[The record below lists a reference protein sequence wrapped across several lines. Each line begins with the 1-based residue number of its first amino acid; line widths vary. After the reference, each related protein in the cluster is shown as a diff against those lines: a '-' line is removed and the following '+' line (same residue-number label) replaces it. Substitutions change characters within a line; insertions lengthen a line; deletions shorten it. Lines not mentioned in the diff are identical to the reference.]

1 MTEATFT
8 RALLAH
14 MRLMAPDAVIDKVND
29 RVAGGRPDVNIT
41 VDGRTHFLEIKHG
54 PLTAGLQTLLR
65 KVTPKQCEELR
76 RRAKASHGRAW
87 VLLRT
92 PAGWQLWRWTPEQI
106 LGPGKTPEGIVLE
119 DSGRGNVPRDLA
131 TRLLEYFRSDDLG
144 VQG

>member
-14 MRLMAPDAVIDKVND
+14 MRLMAPDAVIDKLND

-65 KVTPKQCEELR
+65 KVDNETLNRHYADEL
-76 RRAKASHGRAW
+76 KT
-87 VLLRT
+87 RT
-92 PAGWQLWRWTPEQI
+92 PF
-106 LGPGKTPEGIVLE
+106 
-119 DSGRGNVPRDLA
+119 DVPRSNVDVSAKTRRQSCRRWCRSLCHLTSSNA
-131 TRLLEYFRSDDLG
+131 TALHRIYG
-144 VQG
+144 